1 MGNLSQYNLDGKKLK
16 EISVDEALLSSSAS
30 TQMIKD
36 YIVALKNNQRQ
47 WSANTKG
54 RSEVNHSKKKPHR
67 QKGTGNARQGSL
79 AAPQYKG
86 GGVVFGPKPKFDQC
100 VRINK
105 KERQAVIKYLINEK
119 IRLNECLV
127 LSDTDM
133 KAPQTK
139 KIAQFLKNCGVSR
152 RVLVIGE
159 RLEVTAKDLE
169 EKQLKLTDRKHYNF
183 QLSLRNIPKTEFSL
197 LDTVNGYQLLNA
209 KQLIITEAGL
219 KQFLEQSKS

>member
-16 EISVDEALLSSSAS
+16 DVSVDDAQLSSAAS

-36 YIVALKNNQRQ
+36 YIVALRKNQRQ
-47 WSANTKG
+47 WSASTQG
-54 RSEVNHSKKKPHR
+54 RSEVNHSNKKPHR

-86 GGVVFGPKPKFDQC
+86 GGVVFGPKPKFNQF
-100 VRINK
+100 VKINK

-127 LSDTDM
+127 LDKTDM

-139 KIAQFLKNCGVSR
+139 KVAQFLASCQVSQ
-152 RVLVIGE
+152 RVLVLAE
-159 RLEVTAKDLE
+159 RPEITANQIK
-169 EKQLKLTDRKHYNF
+169 EKNQALTERKHYNF
-183 QLSLRNIPKTEFSL
+183 QLSLRNLPKTEFSF

-209 KQLIITEAGL
+209 KKLIITEAGL